1 MSSDALL
8 VLDPD
13 QEHALMSNGTQSKND
28 SREASR
34 DPPQV
39 PGAMARSRETPE
51 NQLRTSTDDLHP
63 EPVVCPQKKVIKPP
77 MPPTK
82 EPKPSGPEVEAEKET
97 CPTKKVCKIFLNTL
111 IYSSVS
117 GDKRLHF
124 IMGLWHRKLLE
135 LRADGVLWG
144 C

>member
-8 VLDPD
+8 YLDVD
-13 QEHALMSNGTQSKND
+13 QEHALMSNGTQSDNG

-39 PGAMARSRETPE
+39 PSSTARSRETPE
-51 NQLRTSTDDLHP
+51 DQSRTNTDDLHP
-63 EPVVCPQKKVIKPP
+63 EPAVCPQKKVIKPP

-82 EPKPSGPEVEAEKET
+82 EPKPSAPEVEAEKET
-97 CPTKKVCKIFLNTL
+97 CPTKRVRKSFLNTDL
-111 IYSSVS
+111 
-117 GDKRLHF
+117 
-124 IMGLWHRKLLE
+124 
-135 LRADGVLWG
+135 